1 MAVSKD
7 FRDVRAWQ
15 LAHQMDL
22 RVTLFLCSPEF
33 RRQFK
38 NCEQLRDAAHSG
50 PRSIARGHERL
61 RPKEFADF
69 VRVARGSEE
78 QVLKHLIDAHGQ
90 TLITTDELVINRRL
104 ARRAMRAANRLIRY
118 LEAAE

>member
-1 MAVSKD
+1 MG
-7 FRDVRAWQ
+7 
-15 LAHQMDL
+15 
-22 RVTLFLCSPEF
+22 SPEF
-33 RRQFK
+33 RRQFR

-50 PRSIARGHERL
+50 PSCIARGHARL
-61 RPKEFADF
+61 KPREFADL
-69 VRVARGSEE
+69 VRVAKGSEE